1 MAVMAIVDHA
11 AMMRGAI
18 AKCANDAKWLD
29 APFEGIKVLSNSHV
43 GKVGQEFVEEL
54 CKTIGLSHEFPML
67 GPKRNPHSPWDM
79 KILGHSFELKTATE
93 DVSRNFQFNHIRH
106 HRPYDGV
113 ICLGIGPSYILF
125 GCYTKA
131 DIATGKAGRLVTMD
145 QGSSAT
151 FKLTKSRTGLFPIVE
166 FEPRL
171 RAIQFS

>member
-1 MAVMAIVDHA
+1 MATVDHTA
-11 AMMRGAI
+11 LMLDAI
-18 AKCANDAKWLD
+18 AKCANDTKWLN

-54 CKTIGLSHEFPML
+54 CKILGLKHDFPML
-67 GPKRNPHSPWDM
+67 GIKRNPHSPWDIR
-79 KILGHSFELKTATE
+79 ILDHTFELKTATE

-106 HRPYDGV
+106 HRVYDGL
-113 ICLGIGPSYILF
+113 ICLGIAPCDIFF

-151 FKLTKSRTGLFPIVE
+151 FKLTKPRAGLHPIAE
-166 FEPRL
+166 FENQL
-171 RAIQFS
+171 QSMVF